1 MNTSHRFLIKRKLL
15 AVALLGLALFPP
27 ITIKPAQNID
37 TERDRSRGQIMLDR
51 IKEDLE
57 RDYYDPGFHGMN
69 LDARFSTAKE
79 RMKRAAS
86 VGEIFGIIAQV
97 LIELDDSHTFF
108 IPPSRTIKEHYG
120 WSMQVIGE
128 HCFVTSVDKGSD
140 AEAKGV
146 KPGDQVLEAGGY
158 QLGRLNLWKFDY
170 LYNTL
175 RPQPAIRV
183 VLMTPDG
190 ERRQLDLLAK
200 ITKEKKVIEL
210 TESYVEKLKKEADS
224 GRDRFKSFDDQ
235 LLIWK
240 MHEFELTDAEV
251 DDAIAKAR
259 KHKTLILDL
268 RGNSGGRLA
277 TVIRVLSNLFERDL
291 KIGDLLSRYKTLP
304 VNAVSL
310 GEKAFKGKL
319 IVLVDSRSASAAEIL
334 ARVVQLEKRGSVM
347 GDQTAGAVMAAHH
360 YQYAIGTDQR
370 TMILFQASITV
381 SDFILTDGKS
391 LEHRGVTPDE
401 VRLPSGEDLAAG
413 RDPVLSCAAS
423 VAGIT
428 LSPEKAGKLF
438 PIDRGASGL

>member
-1 MNTSHRFLIKRKLL
+1 MKTSHRFLIKHKLL
-15 AVALLGLALFPP
+15 AVGLLGVALFPP
-27 ITIKPAQNID
+27 ITIKSAWNMD
-37 TERDRSRGQIMLDR
+37 TEQDRSRGQIMLDR

-57 RDYYDPGFHGMN
+57 RNYYDPSFHGMN
-69 LDARFSTAKE
+69 LDARFNAAKE
-79 RMKRAAS
+79 RIRRAAS

-120 WSMQVIGE
+120 WTMQVIGE
-128 HCFVTSVDKGSD
+128 RCFVTSVDKGSD

-170 LYNTL
+170 LYNAL

-183 VLMTPDG
+183 VLMTPGG

-200 ITKEKKVIEL
+200 TTKEKKVVEL
-210 TESYVEKLKKEADS
+210 TEGYVEKAKKEADS

-240 MHEFELTDAEV
+240 MHEFDLTDGEV
-251 DDAIAKAR
+251 DDAMAKAR

-268 RGNSGGRLA
+268 RGNTGGRLA
-277 TVIRVLSNLFERDL
+277 TSIRVLSNLFERNL
-291 KIGDLLSRYKTLP
+291 KIGDSLSRYKTRP
-304 VNAVSL
+304 VIAASL
-310 GEKAFKGKL
+310 GEKAFKGEL
-319 IVLVDSRSASAAEIL
+319 IVLVDSRSASASEVL
-334 ARVVQLEKRGSVM
+334 ARVVQLEKRGRVL

-360 YQYAIGTDQR
+360 YLYEIATEQH
-370 TMILFQASITV
+370 TMIFFQASITV

-401 VRLPSGEDLAAG
+401 VRLPSGEDLAAV
-413 RDPVLSCAAS
+413 RDPVLSYAAS

-438 PIDRGASGL
+438 PIAPRASGL

>member
-15 AVALLGLALFPP
+15 AVALLGFALFPP
-27 ITIKPAQNID
+27 ITIRSAQNMV
-37 TERDRSRGQIMLDR
+37 TEKDRSRGQIMLDR

-57 RDYYDPGFHGMN
+57 TNYYDPSFHGMN

-79 RMKRAAS
+79 RMRRAAS

-97 LIELDDSHTFF
+97 LMELDDSHTYF
-108 IPPSRTIKEHYG
+108 IPPSRTIKSHYG
-120 WSMQVIGE
+120 WTMQVIGE

-170 LYNTL
+170 LYKTL
-175 RPQPAIRV
+175 RPQPSIRV

-200 ITKEKKVIEL
+200 ITNEKKVVEL
-210 TESYVEKLKKEADS
+210 TQSYVEKVKKQADS

-240 MHEFELTDAEV
+240 MHEFDLTDAEV

-259 KHKTLILDL
+259 KYKTLVLDL
-268 RGNSGGRLA
+268 RGNLGGRVA
-277 TVIRVLSNLFERDL
+277 TAIRVLSNLFERNL
-291 KIGDLLSRYKTLP
+291 KIGDSLSRHKTLP
-304 VNAVSL
+304 VIAESL

-319 IVLVDSRSASAAEIL
+319 IVLVDSRSASASEVL
-334 ARVVQLEKRGSVM
+334 ARVVQLEKRGIVV
-347 GDQTAGAVMAAHH
+347 GDQTAGAVMTAQH
-360 YQYAIGTDQR
+360 YLYEIGTEQS
-370 TMILFQASITV
+370 TMIFFQASITV

-401 VRLPSGEDLAAG
+401 VRLPSSEDLAAG
-413 RDPVLSCAAS
+413 RDPVLSYAAS

-438 PIDRGASGL
+438 PPD